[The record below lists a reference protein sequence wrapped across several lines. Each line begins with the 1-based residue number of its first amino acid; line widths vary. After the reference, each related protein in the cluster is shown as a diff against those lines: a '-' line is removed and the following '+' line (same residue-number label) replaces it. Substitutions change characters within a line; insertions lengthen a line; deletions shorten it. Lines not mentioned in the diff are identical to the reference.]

1 MQAGLSLEPTRHACR
16 SQTNPT
22 FPADTGRGA
31 SLWHPFQVPL
41 LGIICLWDLP
51 LQGKEGSM
59 IYSNKAKGHQL
70 LLSMIFTEKVTDF
83 HGDRCVT
90 YSVCYKER
98 SQIQCMK
105 MMPKPKAN
113 PGVILD
119 EATRPGNSGG
129 KNFSKS
135 AGLRDLRQG

>member
-1 MQAGLSLEPTRHACR
+1 
-16 SQTNPT
+16 
-22 FPADTGRGA
+22 
-31 SLWHPFQVPL
+31 
-41 LGIICLWDLP
+41 
-51 LQGKEGSM
+51 M
-59 IYSNKAKGHQL
+59 IYSNKAKSHQL
-70 LLSMIFTEKVTDF
+70 FLSMIFIEKVTDF

-119 EATRPGNSGG
+119 EATRPGNSDG